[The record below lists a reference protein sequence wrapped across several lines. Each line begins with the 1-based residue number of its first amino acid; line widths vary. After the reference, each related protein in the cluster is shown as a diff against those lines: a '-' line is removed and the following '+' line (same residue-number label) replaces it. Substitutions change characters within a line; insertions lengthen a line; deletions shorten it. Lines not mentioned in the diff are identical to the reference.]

1 MGILVGLENVIIFK
15 MAPFIPSDKIGK
27 VTGTAGVMYGVGGYF
42 PPIVLGIIKQSTG
55 SYSIGMYLI
64 AVVGIICLALL
75 QKEYISGAH
84 KIVK

>member
-42 PPIVLGIIKQSTG
+42 PPIVLGIIKQS
-55 SYSIGMYLI
+55 
-64 AVVGIICLALL
+64 
-75 QKEYISGAH
+75 
-84 KIVK
+84 